1 MPTPIEILMDPLS
14 IDVLCLYAFLLLW
27 ERVRPARKL
36 PIVKGWVTRACA
48 SFTLFFF
55 LSSYLPMLWDASLAE
70 YRVLDLTHLGAV
82 PGACIGLLVYEAVLY
97 LWHRSLHEY
106 GFLFRGLHQ
115 MHHSAERIDALGAFY
130 FSPLDMAGFTFIGS
144 LSLSLIVGISADAAT
159 IFLFATMFLGIFQHM
174 NVATPQWLGLL
185 IQRPESHALHHA
197 RGVHYFNFSDLPV
210 FDMLGGTF
218 RNPAGFA
225 KDAGFYDGASSR
237 VADML
242 LWRDVSDELPERQSG
257 TSPA

>member
-1 MPTPIEILMDPLS
+1 
-14 IDVLCLYAFLLLW
+14 
-27 ERVRPARKL
+27 
-36 PIVKGWVTRACA
+36 
-48 SFTLFFF
+48 
-55 LSSYLPMLWDASLAE
+55 
-70 YRVLDLTHLGAV
+70 
-82 PGACIGLLVYEAVLY
+82 
-97 LWHRSLHEY
+97 
-106 GFLFRGLHQ
+106 

-130 FSPLDMAGFTFIGS
+130 FSPLDMAGFTLVGS
-144 LSLSLIVGISADAAT
+144 LSLSFIVGVSTEAAT

-174 NVATPQWLGLL
+174 NVATSQWLGLL

-218 RNPAGFA
+218 RNPADFS

-242 LWRDVSDELPERQSG
+242 LWRDVSDELPENQSG